1 MSIINTDD
9 KLKRLVFRERD
20 SLDEALEL
28 SLCRDFYNRL
38 EKEQGEAKAAY
49 QTLRLYNDALWVAC
63 KEIIHLD
70 RVQIGNYEG
79 VEPPSH
85 YYDWQNVLD
94 LAHEIPHKIPSNGP
108 TPNGK
113 KSERELFAV
122 SYLPYGQ
129 WGETDYTPY
138 DVTGYLHMP
147 LVELLYDATNDVED
161 KLKLLEEIRDD
172 VKSYYASGE
181 DLMYEEPWVWSCAK
195 THILMEEKMRKSS
208 DPILEYIEKNSSK
221 PNKIKRKYRD
231 IESKLK
237 EIKDVEYLDDGTFR
251 LVRWRYKDL
260 AYFIMCLCDHLGLTK
275 GYDYPSNIFRKK
287 FRNSKGQ
294 LFSELSEATIR
305 KYISKVEKDHK
316 ERNMDEEPVFLIID
330 EMFS

>member
-9 KLKRLVFRERD
+9 ELKSLVFRKRD

-79 VEPPSH
+79 VKRPSK

-113 KSERELFAV
+113 KSKRELFAV

-129 WGETDYTPY
+129 WGKTDYTPY
-138 DVTGYLHMP
+138 DVTGYLYMP
-147 LVELLYDATNDVED
+147 LVELLYDATDNDD
-161 KLKLLEEIRDD
+161 DRLIMLEEIRKD
-172 VKSYYASGE
+172 VESYYARGE

-195 THILMEEKMRKSS
+195 THIIIASKRKSRDNIIVNS
-208 DPILEYIEKNSSK
+208 IPDPQKKRLYFTYMKRMKECGGVKCLE
-221 PNKIKRKYRD
+221 
-231 IESKLK
+231 
-237 EIKDVEYLDDGTFR
+237 DGTFQ
-251 LVRWRYKDL
+251 
-260 AYFIMCLCDHLGLTK
+260 LTK
-275 GYDYPSNIFRKK
+275 WGVSDLSCFILELSKRLDLIKSGRIPFRKYNKIFRNQNGILFANLKG
-287 FRNSKGQ
+287 NVLSKEKSKIED
-294 LFSELSEATIR
+294 LTVTEYKTIFSEIL
-305 KYISKVEKDHK
+305 KV
-316 ERNMDEEPVFLIID
+316 F
-330 EMFS
+330 